1 MIATETQRHRD
12 GAFDA
17 RGLRS
22 RPRVSGETPL
32 WLCGSV
38 ALFSR
43 ARVVLAAA
51 MALTA
56 SSCASPRLT
65 AIGDGWFV
73 DAVEPGRP
81 SPHLYRE
88 ANGTRVLV
96 DRQVEAYRLY
106 ANRCL
111 IYEAPRADGR
121 FLFVVWGPL
130 TPVAFRESIGL
141 SRWRLDAD
149 GPRRFETPV
158 DPDGRRL
165 LATQW
170 INFGDPCYTAQLQPR
185 FTDRRASTPTRVVS
199 DRIKIEESTIDVNGE
214 DSVGNSTLSDAT
226 RKGEVALVDEL
237 LRAGA
242 DPNSANQ
249 AGVSV
254 LMTAIAF
261 RKPDV
266 VRRLIAAGARVDAQ
280 AGDGETALMCAAKY
294 RNVEL
299 MKLLLARGADP
310 KAATDHHDNALTA
323 SAGIGWVDGVV
334 YERSPKDNIE
344 AVRML
349 LDLGLD
355 PNWRNN
361 DGRTALMGAA
371 HKGRNEVV
379 QMLVDRG
386 AKLDIRDKGSRDTG
400 NPASKIAGRTWEAL
414 DYADGLVRFGVQS
427 AVEHRET
434 AALIRKLMTERGLPV
449 PPANR
454 TVDSICVV
462 EVC

>member
-1 MIATETQRHRD
+1 MD
-12 GAFDA
+12 
-17 RGLRS
+17 
-22 RPRVSGETPL
+22 
-32 WLCGSV
+32 
-38 ALFSR
+38 
-43 ARVVLAAA
+43 
-51 MALTA
+51 
-56 SSCASPRLT
+56 
-65 AIGDGWFV
+65 
-73 DAVEPGRP
+73 
-81 SPHLYRE
+81 HLDY
-88 ANGTRVLV
+88 
-96 DRQVEAYRLY
+96 
-106 ANRCL
+106 
-111 IYEAPRADGR
+111 I
-121 FLFVVWGPL
+121 
-130 TPVAFRESIGL
+130 
-141 SRWRLDAD
+141 
-149 GPRRFETPV
+149 
-158 DPDGRRL
+158 
-165 LATQW
+165 
-170 INFGDPCYTAQLQPR
+170 
-185 FTDRRASTPTRVVS
+185 
-199 DRIKIEESTIDVNGE
+199 
-214 DSVGNSTLSDAT
+214 
-226 RKGEVALVDEL
+226 
-237 LRAGA
+237 
-242 DPNSANQ
+242 
-249 AGVSV
+249 
-254 LMTAIAF
+254 
-261 RKPDV
+261 
-266 VRRLIAAGARVDAQ
+266 
-280 AGDGETALMCAAKY
+280 
-294 RNVEL
+294 
-299 MKLLLARGADP
+299 KLLLDHGADVNARVKENTLQRTIFTNQWFLEAGATPFVRAAQSSDLELMRLLLAKGADP

-334 YERSPKDNIE
+334 YERSPKDNVE